1 MKTLTAPAA
10 AQSKMRGIEA
20 RCLVTVAFADGLT
33 LRVTDQSIS
42 GAPDGNDYLG
52 LLVELPEVVGGFDDL
67 AKTNEPRELR
77 LSFANSKTVAG
88 FSRFSDLLISH
99 PIAFATV
106 TIKWWMKGADASA
119 DLITDFVGQAEEAG
133 SIRADTVEVIVSGI
147 EMAQRDPLP
156 LYKINTTDFPNAAP
170 ESVGRVCGP
179 VIGTVEDVPVY
190 PVDAGARNLLRSYI
204 TSASTG
210 PLELSDASRFPSS
223 GTVIVGQEEIAY
235 TGKSGDDLTGL
246 SRAQNGTTAVFHNKG
261 SSAIEKKAEYVYLVT
276 TFPMKDITRVRIA
289 GVALGGGEYELDLV
303 DTALLP
309 GSSVVSL
316 KLNTPAVIQRHSH
329 EIGASASETTDNVRP
344 TADDETG
351 SDNPGSWLDDAKAY
365 DLSVGDAT
373 TFAYSNRTTWGGAPP
388 AGQYSQI
395 RFKTWSPLAGLGEIV
410 TATYHCKYQYEETN
424 YIVNQNDAYID
435 GIRISP
441 KASITEMTWAAP
453 TTWSALVRNLKVKIR
468 PDDGFGLRIYD
479 IWLVV
484 TYVQTSSQDIAY
496 APAGADAVVNTPVT
510 IDGDGVY
517 DSLECTGLADGA
529 ITGAALTL
537 IERPDYVME
546 FIQRVLAGR
555 TAAEIDSTSY
565 AASGTTYATKGWKF
579 AGVLNRE
586 WGAGELLAALALEAQ
601 SDQFWESASGGAVHR
616 LLYDDPAPTSVD
628 VTVVDGDLFG
638 EVELALTPRDSIVNI
653 VEAHFERN
661 YNEGLSSVSQEA
673 FLGLARKEDSAS
685 KASYGSRP
693 ASFNLEFVRVQTHA
707 DSVSQ
712 RLLDKLKE
720 PRWLARVPLAWTK
733 AAALERGDLIDLNIA
748 LFSTM
753 GTRPKFKVVNIS
765 RSFQE
770 EAWEVEAVEV
780 N

>member
-1 MKTLTAPAA
+1 
-10 AQSKMRGIEA
+10 MRGIDA

-33 LRVTDQSIS
+33 IRVGDQSKS
-42 GAPDGNDYLG
+42 NAPDGNDYLG
-52 LLVELPEVVGGFDDL
+52 LLAALPEVVGGFDDL

-77 LSFANSKTVAG
+77 LTFFNDKTVAS

-106 TIKWWMKGADASA
+106 TIKWWMKGADAA
-119 DLITDFVGQAEEAG
+119 GDLVTDFVGQAEEAG
-133 SIRADTVEVIVSGI
+133 SITSDTVEVIVSGI

-170 ESVGRVCGP
+170 EAIGRVCGP

-190 PVDAGARNLLRSYI
+190 PVDAGARSLLRAYI

-223 GTVIVGQEEIAY
+223 GTVIVGQEEIGY
-235 TGKSGDDLTGL
+235 TSKSGDDLTGL
-246 SRAQNGTTAVFHNKG
+246 TRAQGGSTAVFHNRG
-261 SSAIEKKAEYVYLVT
+261 GAVIEKKSEYTYLGPT
-276 TFPMKDITRVRIA
+276 IPMKTVSRVRVA
-289 GVALGGGEYELDLV
+289 GTALGAGEYTLDLV

-309 GSSVVSL
+309 GFSVVSL
-316 KLNTPAVIQRHSH
+316 KLNTPAIIQRHQH
-329 EIGASASETTDNVRP
+329 ETGETTDNKKP
-344 TADDETG
+344 SAHEIFGLTGWLNKTNAYDQGIDDETTYAHA
-351 SDNPGSWLDDAKAY
+351 DRI
-365 DLSVGDAT
+365 SVGT
-373 TFAYSNRTTWGGAPP
+373 PP
-388 AGQYSQI
+388 AGQYAGI
-395 RFKTWSPLAGLGEIV
+395 RLKTWSLADVGEIV
-410 TATYHCKYQYEETN
+410 SATYHCNYQYEETN
-424 YIVNQNDAYID
+424 YIVNKNDAYID
-435 GIRISP
+435 GDRISP
-441 KASITEMTWAAP
+441 KASITEKVWGAPTSWAA
-453 TTWSALVRNLKVKIR
+453 LDRKVPIKIR

-479 IWLVV
+479 LWLVV
-484 TYVQTSSQDIAY
+484 VYVVTVPG

-537 IERPDYVME
+537 IERPDHVME
-546 FIQRVLAGR
+546 FVQRVLAGR
-555 TAAEIDSTSY
+555 AASEIDSTSY
-565 AASGTTYATKGWKF
+565 AASGAIYATKGWKF

-586 WGAGELLAALALEAQ
+586 WGAGEILAQLALESQ
-601 SDQFWESASGGAVHR
+601 SDQFWEAGRHR
-616 LLYDDPAPTSVD
+616 LVYDDPSPTSVD
-628 VTVVDGDLFG
+628 VTVVDVDIVSASGG

-653 VEAHFERN
+653 AEAHFMRN
-661 YNEGLSSVSQEA
+661 YSKGFSSASQEA

-685 KASYGSRP
+685 KASFGSRP
-693 ASFNLEFVRVQTHA
+693 ASYELEFVRVQGHA

-770 EAWEVEAVEV
+770 EALEVEAVEV

>member
-1 MKTLTAPAA
+1 
-10 AQSKMRGIEA
+10 MRGIDA

-33 LRVTDQSIS
+33 IRVSDQSIGS
-42 GAPDGNDYLG
+42 APDGNDYLG
-52 LLVELPEVVGGFDDL
+52 LLTALPEVVGGFDDFSK
-67 AKTNEPRELR
+67 ANEPRELR
-77 LSFANSKTVAG
+77 LIFANSKTVAG
-88 FSRFSDLLISH
+88 FARFSDLLISH

-119 DLITDFVGQAEEAG
+119 DLITDFVGQAEEAA
-133 SIRADTVEVIVSGI
+133 SITADTVEVIVSGI

-170 ESVGRVCGP
+170 EAIGRVCGP
-179 VIGTVEDVPVY
+179 IIGTVEDVPCY
-190 PVDAGARNLLRSYI
+190 PVDAGARDLLRAYI

-246 SRAQNGTTAVFHNKG
+246 TRAQNSTTALFHNRG
-261 SSAIEKKAEYVYLVT
+261 GAVIEKKTEYTYLGPS
-276 TFPMKDITRVRIA
+276 FPMKTVSRVRVA
-289 GVALGGGEYELDLV
+289 GTALGAGEYTLDLK

-316 KLNTPAVIQRHSH
+316 KLNTPAIIQRHQH
-329 EIGASASETTDNVRP
+329 ETAETTDNEKP
-344 TADDETG
+344 SAHEIFGLTGWLNKNNAFDLGIDDQTTYAHADRI
-351 SDNPGSWLDDAKAY
+351 
-365 DLSVGDAT
+365 SVGT
-373 TFAYSNRTTWGGAPP
+373 PP
-388 AGQYSQI
+388 AGQYAGL
-395 RFKTWSPLAGLGEIV
+395 RLKTWSLANSGEIV
-410 TATYHCKYQYEETN
+410 SATYHCNYQYEETN

-435 GIRISP
+435 GDRISP
-441 KASITEMTWAAP
+441 KAAITEKVWSGPTSWAA
-453 TTWSALVRNLKVKIR
+453 LDRKVPIKIR

-479 IWLVV
+479 LWLVV
-484 TYVQTSSQDIAY
+484 VYVVTAPG
-496 APAGADAVVNTPVT
+496 APAGADAVVATPVT
-510 IDGDGVY
+510 IDGDGLY
-517 DSLECTGLADGA
+517 DSLECTGLTDGA
-529 ITGAALTL
+529 ITGTALTL
-537 IERPDYVME
+537 IERPDHVME
-546 FIQRVLAGR
+546 LTQRVLGGR
-555 TAAEIDSTSY
+555 AASEIDSASY
-565 AASGTTYATKGWKF
+565 AASGATYATKGWKF

-586 WGAGELLAALALEAQ
+586 WRAGELLAQLALEAQ
-601 SDQFWESASGGAVHR
+601 SDQFWEAGSHR
-616 LLYDDPAPTSVD
+616 LLYDDPAPTAVD
-628 VTVVDGDLFG
+628 VTIVDGDLVG
-638 EVELALTPRDSIVNI
+638 EVELALTPRDSILNI
-653 VEAHFERN
+653 VEAHFQRN
-661 YNEGLSSVSQEA
+661 YNSASGGLTGASQEA

-693 ASFNLEFVRVQTHA
+693 ASFNLEFVRLQTHA

-712 RLLDKLKE
+712 RLLDKLRE

-753 GTRPKFKVVNIS
+753 GTRPKFKVINIS

-770 EAWEVEAVEV
+770 EAWDVEAVEV

>member
-1 MKTLTAPAA
+1 M
-10 AQSKMRGIEA
+10 AQSLMRGIDA
-20 RCLVTVAFADGLT
+20 RALVTVAFADGLT
-33 LRVTDQSIS
+33 IRVSDQSIS
-42 GAPDGNDYLG
+42 SAPDGNDYLG
-52 LLVELPEVVGGFDDL
+52 LLTELPEVVGGFDDFS
-67 AKTNEPRELR
+67 KTNEPRELR

-119 DLITDFVGQAEEAG
+119 DLITDFVGQAEEAA
-133 SIRADTVEVIVSGI
+133 SITADTVEVIVSGI

-170 ESVGRVCGP
+170 EAIGRVCGP
-179 VIGTVEDVPVY
+179 IIGTVEDVPVY
-190 PVDAGARNLLRSYI
+190 PVDAGARSLLRAYI

-246 SRAQNGTTAVFHNKG
+246 TRAQNSTTAVFHNRG
-261 SSAIEKKAEYVYLVT
+261 GAVIEKKTEYTYLGPA
-276 TFPMKDITRVRIA
+276 FPMKTVSRVRVA
-289 GVALGGGEYELDLV
+289 GTALGAGEYTLDLK

-316 KLNTPAVIQRHSH
+316 KLNTPAIIQRHQH
-329 EIGASASETTDNVRP
+329 ETGETTDNEKP

-351 SDNPGSWLDDAKAY
+351 SDNPGSWLDDVKAY
-365 DLSVGDAT
+365 DLGVDDQT

-388 AGQYSQI
+388 LGQYSQI
-395 RFKTWSPLAGLGEIV
+395 RFKDWGPLANSGEIV
-410 TATYHCKYQYEETN
+410 SATYHCNYQYEETN
-424 YIVNQNDAYID
+424 YIVNKNDAYID

-441 KASITEMTWAAP
+441 KAAITEMTWGAP
-453 TTWSALVRNLKVKIR
+453 TSWAALDRIVKVKIR

-479 IWLVV
+479 LWLVV
-484 TYVQTSSQDIAY
+484 VYVVTAPG
-496 APAGADAVVNTPVT
+496 APAGADAVVATPVT

-517 DSLECTGLADGA
+517 DSNECTGLADGA
-529 ITGAALTL
+529 ITGTALTL
-537 IERPDYVME
+537 IERPDHVME
-546 FIQRVLAGR
+546 LTQRVLGGR
-555 TAAEIDSTSY
+555 AASEIDSASY
-565 AASGTTYATKGWKF
+565 AASGATYATKGWKF

-586 WGAGELLAALALEAQ
+586 WGAGELIAQLALESQ
-601 SDQFWESASGGAVHR
+601 SDQFWEAGSHR
-616 LLYDDPAPTSVD
+616 LVYDDPSPASVN
-628 VTVVDGDLFG
+628 VTIVDGDLVG
-638 EVELALTPRDSIVNI
+638 EVELALTPRDSILNI
-653 VEAHFERN
+653 VEAHFQRN
-661 YNEGLSSVSQEA
+661 YNSASGGLTGASQEA

-712 RLLDKLKE
+712 RLLDKLRE

-733 AAALERGDLIDLNIA
+733 ATPLERGDLIDLNIA

-770 EAWEVEAVEV
+770 EAWDVEAVEV

>member
-1 MKTLTAPAA
+1 MKTLTAPAT
-10 AQSKMRGIEA
+10 AQSLMRGIDA
-20 RCLVTVAFADGLT
+20 RALVTVAFADGLT
-33 LRVTDQSIS
+33 IRVSDQSIS
-42 GAPDGNDYLG
+42 SAPDGNDYLG
-52 LLVELPEVVGGFDDL
+52 LLTELPDVVGGFDDFS
-67 AKTNEPRELR
+67 KTNEPRELR

-119 DLITDFVGQAEEAG
+119 DLITDFVGQAEEAA
-133 SIRADTVEVIVSGI
+133 SITADTVEVIVSGI

-170 ESVGRVCGP
+170 EAIGRVCGP
-179 VIGTVEDVPVY
+179 IIGTVEDVPAY
-190 PVDAGARNLLRSYI
+190 PVDAGARDLLRAYI

-246 SRAQNGTTAVFHNKG
+246 TRAQNSTTAVFHNRG
-261 SSAIEKKAEYVYLVT
+261 GAVIEKKTEYTYLGPS
-276 TFPMKDITRVRIA
+276 FPMKTVSRVRVA
-289 GVALGGGEYELDLV
+289 GTALGAGEYTLDLK

-309 GSSVVSL
+309 GSSIVSL
-316 KLNTPAVIQRHSH
+316 KLNTPAIIQRHQH
-329 EIGASASETTDNVRP
+329 ETGETTDNEKPSATETFGLSGWLNRP
-344 TADDETG
+344 NAHDLGIDDETTFAHA
-351 SDNPGSWLDDAKAY
+351 NRT
-365 DLSVGDAT
+365 SVGT
-373 TFAYSNRTTWGGAPP
+373 PP
-388 AGQYSQI
+388 EGQYAGF
-395 RFKTWSPLAGLGEIV
+395 RLKTWSGLANVGEIV
-410 TATYHCKYQYEETN
+410 SATYHCNYQYEETN
-424 YIVNQNDAYID
+424 YIVNRNDAYID
-435 GIRISP
+435 GDRISP
-441 KASITEMTWAAP
+441 KASITEKVWSGPTSWAA
-453 TTWSALVRNLKVKIR
+453 LDRKVPIKIR
-468 PDDGFGLRIYD
+468 PDEGFGLRIYD
-479 IWLVV
+479 LWLVV
-484 TYVQTSSQDIAY
+484 IYVVTAPG
-496 APAGADAVVNTPVT
+496 APAGADAVVATPVT

-517 DSLECTGLADGA
+517 DSLECTGLTDGA

-537 IERPDYVME
+537 IERPDYVTE
-546 FIQRVLAGR
+546 FVQRVLAGR

-565 AASGTTYATKGWKF
+565 AASGAIYTTKGWKF

-586 WGAGELLAALALEAQ
+586 WGAGELLAQLALESQ
-601 SDQFWESASGGAVHR
+601 SDQFWEAGSHR
-616 LLYDDPAPTSVD
+616 LVYDDPSPASVN
-628 VTVVDGDLFG
+628 VTIVDGDLVG
-638 EVELALTPRDSIVNI
+638 EVELALTPRDSILNI
-653 VEAHFERN
+653 VEAHFQRN
-661 YNEGLSSVSQEA
+661 YNSASGGLTGASQEA

-712 RLLDKLKE
+712 RLLDKLRE

-733 AAALERGDLIDLNIA
+733 ATPLERGDLIDLNIA

-770 EAWEVEAVEV
+770 EAWDVEAVEV